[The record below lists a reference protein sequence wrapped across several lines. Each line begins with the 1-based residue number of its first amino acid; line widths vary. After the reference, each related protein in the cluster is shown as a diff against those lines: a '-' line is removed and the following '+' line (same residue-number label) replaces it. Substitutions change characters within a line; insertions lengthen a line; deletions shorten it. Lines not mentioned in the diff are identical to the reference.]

1 MRIIKKEKHT
11 NKVVGSYFV
20 DVIFPDMLYTNP
32 TVSLISITYPPLVCQ
47 LTNFT
52 KNNNCF

>member
-1 MRIIKKEKHT
+1 MPMKVMQKEKHI

-32 TVSLISITYPPLVCQ
+32 TPSSISITYPPWFV
-47 LTNFT
+47 N
-52 KNNNCF
+52 